1 MEATKFTVT
10 FTVEALSLASVPSL
24 VREAIDQMGDSES
37 VGGKVIK
44 EDGDQVEWVT
54 KKKKVVF

>member
-24 VREAIDQMGDSES
+24 VREAIDQMGDTEA
-37 VGGKVIK
+37 VGGSVIK
-44 EDGDQVEWVT
+44 EDGDQIVWAT
-54 KKKKVVF
+54 KKKKVEF